1 MRLAGY
7 AAAVALFDEVLD
19 ELLADPAVARGVF
32 FGHPGAKLGKR
43 VFACEVEG
51 DLLVK
56 LGAERVA
63 ELQEAGAARVFDP
76 MGNRPMNAWA
86 LVPEPEDGDPLREWV
101 ELAEEAKLYL
111 AAE

>member
-1 MRLAGY
+1 M
-7 AAAVALFDEVLD
+7 ALFDEVVE
-19 ELLADPAVARGVF
+19 ELQADPGVSQGVF
-32 FGHPGAKLGKR
+32 FGHPAAKLGKK

-56 LGAERVA
+56 LGAERVV

-76 MGNRPMNAWA
+76 MGGRPMNAWA
-86 LVPEPEDGDPLREWV
+86 LVPEAESGDPLLAWV

-111 AAE
+111 AGE